1 MVLTIR
7 AVYHEGQLQLLDPVD
22 LPEGQ
27 QVKIS
32 IETMTEEEAVRAAL
46 GDSVRWHDPN
56 INIHPEIE
64 AEAQAI
70 EDAFKGARPLSEII
84 IEERGTQL

>member
-32 IETMTEEEAVRAAL
+32 IEMMNEEEAVRAAL
-46 GDSVRWHDPN
+46 GDSVRWPDTSDDS
-56 INIHPEIE
+56 
-64 AEAQAI
+64 
-70 EDAFKGARPLSEII
+70 DAWVGELATKLMAN
-84 IEERGTQL
+84 

>member
-7 AVYHEGQLQLLDPVD
+7 AVYHEGQLRLLDPVD

-32 IETMTEEEAVRAAL
+32 IETMTEEEALRAAL
-46 GDSVRWHDPN
+46 GDSVRWPDTSDDSDAWVEELADEIDRAFQGDP
-56 INIHPEIE
+56 
-64 AEAQAI
+64 
-70 EDAFKGARPLSEII
+70 PLSQII
-84 IEERGTQL
+84 IEDRGEL